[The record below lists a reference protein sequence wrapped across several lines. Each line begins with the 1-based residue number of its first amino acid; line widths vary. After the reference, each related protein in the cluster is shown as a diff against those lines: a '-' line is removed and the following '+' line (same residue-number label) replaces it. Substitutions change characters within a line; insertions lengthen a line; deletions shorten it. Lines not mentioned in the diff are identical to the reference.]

1 MLTQLLQSAWRQ
13 LYTIHHLQTLED
25 YFSFQQKIWK
35 DSKHYKAL
43 QKSAGEQMMNYI
55 YKTEVVA
62 KCGTYDV
69 EQPLIN
75 VIVHVIHGA
84 FFILGYT
91 V

>member
-1 MLTQLLQSAWRQ
+1 
-13 LYTIHHLQTLED
+13 
-25 YFSFQQKIWK
+25 
-35 DSKHYKAL
+35 
-43 QKSAGEQMMNYI
+43 MMNYI

-91 V
+91 LKGLRLQKKRS